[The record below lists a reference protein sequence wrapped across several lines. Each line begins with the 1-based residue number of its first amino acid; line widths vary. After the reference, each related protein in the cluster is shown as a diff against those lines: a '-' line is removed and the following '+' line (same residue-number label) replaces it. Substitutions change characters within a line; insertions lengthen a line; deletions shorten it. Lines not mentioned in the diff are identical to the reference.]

1 VEFAQ
6 RTVSAGVPPEER
18 VAVFDN
24 DGTLWCEK
32 PMPIQA
38 DFILRRL
45 YEMAQAD
52 PGLRRRQLW
61 KAAYERDY
69 GWLATVL
76 AEHYAGNDANVRTLL
91 AGVLAAYEG
100 ISVEEFEAKSD
111 AFLRTAQHP
120 TLGRG
125 YLQTAYVPMLELLR
139 YLAANG
145 FTRTTSPPAAV
156 ATSCGRSAKRCT
168 GSPVTG

>member
-1 VEFAQ
+1 MTWTLDSWSDGATRRAVVEFVE
-6 RTVSAGVPPEER
+6 RTVSAGVPVEER

-52 PGLRRRQLW
+52 PQLRERQPW

-69 GWLATVL
+69 AWLGTVL
-76 AEHYAGNDANVRTLL
+76 AEHYAGDDANVPTLL
-91 AGVLAAYEG
+91 GGVL
-100 ISVEEFEAKSD
+100 
-111 AFLRTAQHP
+111 
-120 TLGRG
+120 
-125 YLQTAYVPMLELLR
+125 
-139 YLAANG
+139 
-145 FTRTTSPPAAV
+145 
-156 ATSCGRSAKRCT
+156 
-168 GSPVTG
+168 